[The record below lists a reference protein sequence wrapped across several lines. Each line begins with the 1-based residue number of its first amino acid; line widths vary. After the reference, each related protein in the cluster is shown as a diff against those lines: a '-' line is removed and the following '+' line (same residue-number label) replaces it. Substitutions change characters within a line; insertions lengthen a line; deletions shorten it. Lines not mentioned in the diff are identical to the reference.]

1 MKLTEYLKQ
10 MGDDRK
16 AAELFGVSKS
26 AIAMWR
32 TGQRMPRPK
41 HAKVIVEKSPV
52 TVEGIYGIGEYA

>member
-10 MGDDRK
+10 MNDDRK

-32 TGQRMPRPK
+32 TGKRIPRPQF
-41 HAKVIVEKSPV
+41 ARVIIERSPV
-52 TVEGIYGIGEYA
+52 TMDGIYGDAF